1 MTREEF
7 EEEYVNRHM
16 RYDPRNIESKKASVE
31 RLRAEDGYTDTHIDL
46 CWKVQKAKNRTGVFD
61 RFGLITEME
70 W

>member
-7 EEEYVNRHM
+7 EEEYSKRHM
-16 RYDPRNIESKKASVE
+16 KYDPRGYANKIASVQ
-31 RLRAEDGYTDTHIDL
+31 RLREGEGYTDTHIDL
-46 CWKVQKAKNRTGVFD
+46 CWKVQQAKNRTGVFD